1 MPSITPIPLRIAPKL
16 RARAEALVPVVAAA
30 MPEHRIT
37 LAAVLRLAVSH
48 GLEVLE
54 ARYVSR

>member
-1 MPSITPIPLRIAPKL
+1 MPSITPLPLRISPKL

-30 MPEHRIT
+30 IPEHRIT

-54 ARYVSR
+54 AR